1 MQLRKVI
8 RRRLRHVGKGFDI
21 ASDINAT
28 IAANVNEGT
37 SRKTATTTRGGPDG
51 EAKAEGP
58 SRPR

>member
-8 RRRLRHVGKGFDI
+8 QRRLRQTGQGFDI
-21 ASDINAT
+21 SSDVNAT

-37 SRKTATTTRGGPDG
+37 SRKADTTTRGGPDG

-58 SRPR
+58 SQRR